1 MRRGF
6 ARDARGLTS
15 VEFAMVALPLTM
27 FLFGV
32 VEVGLAVRARSALQY
47 ATAQAARC
55 SVVDAAQCGTT
66 ENAKA
71 YAMTQTMG
79 VAVPATAFNV
89 TTEACGRRV
98 TATLPFPV
106 VAHHVFPVALTL
118 SAQSCYPL

>member
-6 ARDARGLTS
+6 ARDARGITS

-47 ATAQAARC
+47 ATAQTARC
-55 SVVDAAQCGTT
+55 SVVDSAQCGTV

-79 VAVPATAFNV
+79 VAVPDTAFSV
-89 TTEACGRRV
+89 TTEACGRQV

-106 VAHHVFPVALTL
+106 VAHHVFPVPLTL
-118 SAQSCYPL
+118 RAQSCYPL